1 MDPIF
6 ILIVILILVALG
18 ILVALLRAPSGS
30 GAPVAPTARPPA
42 SAGAAPSMAQPPMP
56 RPAAAQ
62 PQASSPTSA
71 VASQT
76 TSPMPVPTAGAP
88 AVPQAAT
95 SAPDAA
101 GMSPA
106 AATAALATSAEAPQ
120 ATAAPSEAPEPVAGV
135 ENTAAQPNPPEETA
149 QSASTPPSMP
159 EPALDVSRAAA
170 SDGAGQGLVSPLE
183 AVSRPATRSGE
194 IHLQV
199 SPQRLPYRFAELVGE
214 QRQLE
219 EAITLLHRRIDDVEL
234 DADPGSYENRV
245 RLGVLRQELAQKQ
258 ERLREILFLQDGYR
272 WLQQHMAL
280 DRAPDE
286 APAG

>member
-18 ILVALLRAPSGS
+18 TLIALLRAPSGS
-30 GAPVAPTARPPA
+30 RAPAATTARPAATQPSTPRGAVSPA
-42 SAGAAPSMAQPPMP
+42 QEPT
-56 RPAAAQ
+56 PAAAS
-62 PQASSPTSA
+62 QA
-71 VASQT
+71 
-76 TSPMPVPTAGAP
+76 TSPMPVSTAGAP
-88 AVPQAAT
+88 AVPEAAT
-95 SAPDAA
+95 SAPGAA

-106 AATAALATSAEAPQ
+106 AATAALAATDEAPQ
-120 ATAAPSEAPEPVAGV
+120 ATAAPPETPEPTTAT
-135 ENTAAQPNPPEETA
+135 ESPAAQPIPAEKPE
-149 QSASTPPSMP
+149 QSAFVPPSTPDS
-159 EPALDVSRAAA
+159 ALDVSRTAA

-219 EAITLLHRRIDDVEL
+219 EAITLLHRRIDDVEF